1 MKKMILIVVIVLFS
15 SIQFSCADML
25 NQIPTL
31 TTTNGGLTK
40 EEIIKGLKEALVVG
54 ATNSSSSASKV
65 DGFNLNTL
73 IRIPFPPEAIKV
85 KNTVDNLGLSDL
97 TKDFVKSLNRAAEE
111 GSKKALPIFKNAI
124 LNITINDGIKI
135 LRGPDNAA
143 TEYLK
148 SKTKDALTAEFTP
161 VVNNALQTVNVTKYW
176 TPIASAYNKTTILTG
191 EKAVNPN
198 LSEYVTQKTLDG
210 FFTLI
215 AAEEKKIRKDPVA
228 RVSDILKKVFGSI

>member
-210 FFTLI
+210 LFTLI